1 MYKLRFFLSAT
12 VATDLFLLGNECVSV
27 KIRATCEPLLPPSM
41 GFGVKL
47 LNEETAGVDAGRIP
61 QKPCVTPVKAKDLV
75 TDKLFLHLAKKMLCS
90 PDKSRRLT
98 IAMLKEMKRRCYYYN
113 YCNFIIKCKCSVHC

>member
-1 MYKLRFFLSAT
+1 M
-12 VATDLFLLGNECVSV
+12 
-27 KIRATCEPLLPPSM
+27 
-41 GFGVKL
+41 
-47 LNEETAGVDAGRIP
+47 DAGRIP

-75 TDKLFLHLAKKMLCS
+75 TDNLFLHLAFKDDGAKKMLCS

-98 IAMLKEMKRRCYYYN
+98 IAMLKEMKRRCCYYYN